1 MNQKVYLGVD
11 LGAESG
17 RVIAGLWDGEK
28 LTLEEIHRFGNGP
41 VLLGNSIRWNVMGLW
56 NEIQTGMSLAA
67 KKFGDSIVSIGA
79 DTWGVDFVLL
89 NKDEE
94 VLGMPYH
101 YRDART
107 NNIMEEVF
115 KIVPKAD
122 IFADTGLQFM
132 QFNSLYQLYA
142 WEKHS
147 PSILNAATTFLMMPD
162 FLHWCMC
169 GSKVVEFTNSTTTQ
183 FVNAIKRDW
192 SKDLLAKL
200 GIPSHFLPQIVK
212 PGTCLGDLR
221 QALAEK
227 TGLKNVKVVV
237 PPTHDTGAAVAA
249 IPTRRTGSANWA
261 YLSSGTWSLM
271 GAEIQKASLTP
282 QTLAYNMTNEGGVD
296 DTYRL
301 LKNIMGMWL
310 IQQCKKSFENQGKK
324 YSYAELEQMAT
335 KATPL
340 RSIVDPDDSR
350 FLNPTDMPK
359 AMQEYCRET
368 NQPVPETEGELMRC
382 ARESLALKY
391 RETML
396 ALNELTGEKIEVL
409 HIVGGG
415 SKDVLLNQMTADL
428 CGVPVMTG
436 PVEGTVIGNLLTQAR
451 ADGELAGLSELRE
464 AVRSSSVIRT
474 FEPEKSSKWEAGI
487 AKFEEL
493 KKLRK

>member
-1 MNQKVYLGVD
+1 
-11 LGAESG
+11 
-17 RVIAGLWDGEK
+17 
-28 LTLEEIHRFGNGP
+28 
-41 VLLGNSIRWNVMGLW
+41 
-56 NEIQTGMSLAA
+56 
-67 KKFGDSIVSIGA
+67 
-79 DTWGVDFVLL
+79 
-89 NKDEE
+89 
-94 VLGMPYH
+94 
-101 YRDART
+101 
-107 NNIMEEVF
+107 
-115 KIVPKAD
+115 
-122 IFADTGLQFM
+122 
-132 QFNSLYQLYA
+132 
-142 WEKHS
+142 
-147 PSILNAATTFLMMPD
+147 
-162 FLHWCMC
+162 
-169 GSKVVEFTNSTTTQ
+169 
-183 FVNAIKRDW
+183 
-192 SKDLLAKL
+192 
-200 GIPSHFLPQIVK
+200 
-212 PGTCLGDLR
+212 
-221 QALAEK
+221 
-227 TGLKNVKVVV
+227 
-237 PPTHDTGAAVAA
+237 
-249 IPTRRTGSANWA
+249 
-261 YLSSGTWSLM
+261 
-271 GAEIQKASLTP
+271 
-282 QTLAYNMTNEGGVD
+282 
-296 DTYRL
+296 
-301 LKNIMGMWL
+301 GMWL